1 MKNVLRWLVPGM
13 GLKRWI
19 VLAGLGVMAQSG
31 GVICLTIAI
40 HRTWRWKAT
49 LDPVLVGFGSA
60 LVALGMII
68 AVAGGQNIVRAV
80 VRALRPVNAP
90 SLLDALYRN
99 RVKRGPR
106 IVAVG
111 GGTGLASL
119 LRGLKVY
126 SDNITAI
133 VAMADD
139 GGSSGR
145 LRAELGVLPPGDVRN
160 CLLALAGEEKLMSD
174 LMAYRFQQGGLEG
187 HSFGNLFLTA
197 LADLTGDLEQAIR
210 ASSRILS
217 VRGQVCPA
225 TLASVVLV
233 CRLQDGTEIRGES
246 QISQSCSPIVDI
258 WCEPHDPPALPDAL
272 RAIREADAIVLGPGS
287 LYTSVIP
294 NLLIPEILSEIKESQ
309 VPKIYVCNVMTQ
321 PGETDGYSVS
331 DHVRALQK
339 VGGPTLFDY
348 VLVNHD
354 PPQRLRDRYQEMGQL
369 AVRLDLGELQALGV
383 VPIVASLLDEGDM
396 VRHNPAVLGQALID
410 WLVNVRREHTGKLLA
425 FPQEAELA
433 AKRKGWL

>member
-1 MKNVLRWLVPGM
+1 VKTVMKWLIPGM

-19 VLAGLGVMAQSG
+19 LVTTLGVMAQSG
-31 GVICLTIAI
+31 GVVALTIAI
-40 HRTWRWKAT
+40 YRTWRYHVP
-49 LDPVLVGFGSA
+49 LDAVLVAIGSA
-60 LVALGMII
+60 LVAIGMVV
-68 AVAGGQNIVRAV
+68 AVAGGQKIVRSV
-80 VRALRPVNAP
+80 VRAIRPTGAP
-90 SLLDALYRN
+90 GLLDALYRN
-99 RVKRGPR
+99 RVRRGPR
-106 IVAVG
+106 IVAIG

-145 LRAELGVLPPGDVRN
+145 LRAELGVLPPGDLRN

-174 LMAYRFQQGGLEG
+174 LMAYRFSQGGLEG

-197 LADLTGDLEQAIR
+197 LAELTGDLEQAIR

-217 VRGQVCPA
+217 VRGQVLPG
-225 TLASVVLV
+225 TLANVTLV
-233 CRLQDGTEIRGES
+233 CRLQDGTVVRGES
-246 QISQSCSPIVDI
+246 HISKSRSAISEI
-258 WCEPHDPPALPDAL
+258 WSEPHDPPALPDAL

-294 NLLIPEILSEIKESQ
+294 NLLIPEILSEIKQSKA
-309 VPKIYVCNVMTQ
+309 PKIYVCNVMTQ
-321 PGETDGYSVS
+321 PGETDGYAVS
-331 DHVRALQK
+331 DHANALQR
-339 VGGPTLFDY
+339 VGGPNLFKY
-348 VLVNHD
+348 VLVNQD
-354 PPQRLRDRYQEMGQL
+354 PPQKLLETYEEHGQHP
-369 AVRLDLGELQALGV
+369 VGLDLNVVSELGL
-383 VPIVASLLDEGDM
+383 VAISGSLLDEQDM
-396 VRHNPAVLGQALID
+396 VRHNPAALGEVLVN
-410 WLVNVRREHTGKLLA
+410 WLVNVRREQTGKLLA